1 MTHSFIPVFFQFSSA
16 YVSACR
22 LVLVAKSGSLYIYTR
37 DPLQFLVLI
46 PSKVGPIERIIV
58 SPTSNYIVLTNSKA
72 ELFLQDISNVD
83 RDLLGKGPPEMKYMG
98 KAKASVTCFYWADD
112 DQLFFGDRSGT
123 VSVVNVRGNLLQI
136 VIHPIL
142 MLDSEVVQIDGFDL
156 LLIVSTRTGCILCNS
171 DREEFKQIGNRPR
184 DGAFGACFMNK
195 SIDEYL
201 RGQVICARPG
211 ARFWQVDYGGT
222 VKQTIQF
229 KEALARP
236 PCRPTSTENKR
247 KETEEVV
254 AVGHQDKKYSSQ
266 NVTYSELMELKVGE
280 EHFLV
285 TYTKSGIYLFDPQH
299 SKLILWTDHFRN
311 IRGVFVVDTWIYCV
325 SENGDHAGGV
335 SVGRFQVRHKI
346 DLFQSLICGPPG
358 SDTQEAIKR
367 FIVDNRRFLKAKS
380 IVINESLRSQLELTK
395 EFLIREQEYECLEI
409 ISNIGYS
416 ADVLINSQSRS
427 NNSRD
432 GKETV
437 TVLAAKRETATTRT
451 MIASALRN
459 TFNLF
464 SQAGLGRGVS
474 GAVHHSDLIRA
485 NGGDLSLRTT
495 TAGVPN
501 QTQRRLELF
510 REITANFS
518 CNNNNGGSNG
528 EDVIV
533 DKKKFF
539 GNRKFKKLSE
549 LLKSNEGHEDEAV
562 KESKLLQKLFL
573 IYKSSRMGNVTMVDR

>member
-1 MTHSFIPVFFQFSSA
+1 MAS
-16 YVSACR
+16 VSADR
-22 LVLVAKSGSLYIYTR
+22 LVLVAKSGSLYIYSR
-37 DPLQFLVLI
+37 DPLRFLVLI
-46 PSKVGPIERIIV
+46 PSKIGSIERILV
-58 SPTSNYIVLTNSKA
+58 SPKSNYVVLTNIKA

-83 RDLLGKGPPEMKYMG
+83 LPTSSKGPPEMKYIG
-98 KAKASVTCFYWADD
+98 KAKSSVTCFFWSDE

-123 VSVVNVRGNLLQI
+123 VSVLNVKGNHLLHI

-142 MLDSEVVQIDGFDL
+142 MLDSEIVQIDGFDL

-184 DGAFGACFMNK
+184 DGNYGACFMNK

-236 PCRPTSTENKR
+236 PSRPTSAENKR
-247 KETEEVV
+247 NGAEDVV
-254 AVGHQDKKYSSQ
+254 VGHQEDKKYSSQ
-266 NVTYSELMELKVGE
+266 NVTYSELMEFKVGD
-280 EHFLV
+280 EHFLI
-285 TYTKSGIYLFDPQH
+285 TYTKSGIYVFDPQH

-311 IRGVFVVDTWIYCV
+311 IRGVFVVDSWIYCV
-325 SENGDHAGGV
+325 SESGDHGGGI
-335 SVGRFQVRHKI
+335 SLGRFQVLHKI
-346 DLFQSLICGPPG
+346 DLFQSLICGPSG
-358 SDTQEAIKR
+358 ADTQEAIKG
-367 FIVDNRRFLKAKS
+367 FIMENRRFLKAKS
-380 IVINESLRSQLELTK
+380 IVINESLRSQMELTK

-416 ADVLINSQSRS
+416 ADVLIKSQGRS
-427 NNSRD
+427 NKSRD
-432 GKETV
+432 GKDTV
-437 TVLAAKRETATTRT
+437 TVLAPKRDSAATTRT
-451 MIASALRN
+451 LIASALRN

-464 SQAGLGRGVS
+464 SQAGSGRGVS
-474 GAVHHSDLIRA
+474 GAVHDSELIRA
-485 NGGDLSLRTT
+485 NGGDLSLKTT
-495 TAGVPN
+495 GVPN

-518 CNNNNGGSNG
+518 SHNNGGND
-528 EDVIV
+528 DVIV

-539 GNRKFKKLSE
+539 VNRKFKKLSE